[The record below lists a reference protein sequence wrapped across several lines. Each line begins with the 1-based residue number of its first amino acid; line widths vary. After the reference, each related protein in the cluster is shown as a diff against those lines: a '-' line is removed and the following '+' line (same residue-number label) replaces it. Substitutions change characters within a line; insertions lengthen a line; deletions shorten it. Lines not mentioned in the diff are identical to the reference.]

1 MMLLVGGTAQNYFRL
16 QFWPR
21 KRVMRGEFNT
31 SNERRTVFFRTKL
44 NKSFGRRLS
53 PLAFRMPD

>member
-31 SNERRTVFFRTKL
+31 SNERRTGFFRTKS
-44 NKSFGRRLS
+44 K
-53 PLAFRMPD
+53 